1 MTEIVEKYQGGM
13 GQIAPLANI
22 GVMENA
28 MHRLQNRG
36 PGDPGFVI
44 ISGPSGYG
52 KSWAAA
58 HAKARHRAY
67 YLQLDD
73 FVTKKSL
80 LVALCKVLGIRHK
93 GRNGETSDAAPRGT
107 TSDLADMVAEQ
118 LNLARRTLII
128 DEFDFAVDK
137 NLVMSV
143 FSLYEKSRASIILVG
158 EEAMPAKLARWE
170 KFSGRVLDTFY
181 AEAISL
187 DDART
192 LARHKYPE
200 FAFADDLLMHLVE
213 ISKGSVRRVNN
224 NLGTV
229 HNEGMSMGWE
239 RCDLATWGQRKLQQP
254 EIKRRGE

>member
-1 MTEIVEKYQGGM
+1 MTENVVQFQSGL

-28 MHRLQNRG
+28 LHRLANRG
-36 PGDPGFVI
+36 PGDPGMMI

-52 KSWAAA
+52 KSMAAA
-58 HAKARHRAY
+58 WAKARHRAY

-80 LVALCKVLGIRHK
+80 LIALCRVLGLN
-93 GRNGETSDAAPRGT
+93 NGNAPRGT
-107 TSDLADMVAEQ
+107 SADLADLVASQ
-118 LNLARRTLII
+118 LNASRRTLII
-128 DEFDFAVDK
+128 DEFDFAIDK

-143 FSLYEKSRASIILVG
+143 FSIYEKSKASIVLVG
-158 EEAMPAKLARWE
+158 EEAMPAKLERWE

-192 LARHKYPE
+192 LARHKFPD
-200 FAFADDLLMHLVE
+200 FTFADDLLKHLVD

-224 NLGTV
+224 NLGAI

-239 RCDLATWGQRKLQQP
+239 SCDRATWGERKLQKP
-254 EIKRRGE
+254 EVKRRGA